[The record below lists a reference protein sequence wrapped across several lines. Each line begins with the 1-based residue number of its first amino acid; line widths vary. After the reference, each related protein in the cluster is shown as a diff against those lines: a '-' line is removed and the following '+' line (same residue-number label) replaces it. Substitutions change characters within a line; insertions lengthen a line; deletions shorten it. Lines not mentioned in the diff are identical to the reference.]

1 MKNLSTC
8 KPSEFLA
15 QTIKIK
21 NLVKDWLD
29 ATKILDIRKNM
40 PKIDKNLSAEERTKA
55 VVNQALGNWSD
66 MLDKMFIDNAEK
78 TLALIAL
85 VNFVEPENVDDY
97 EMGDYLE
104 SIGQLLNDERV
115 LSFFISLVRLNQKNI
130 YVYAKA

>member
-8 KPSEFLA
+8 KPSEFVA

-29 ATKILDIRKNM
+29 ATKILDIRKNL
-40 PKIDKNLSAEERTKA
+40 PKIDKNLSAEERTK
-55 VVNQALGNWSD
+55 VIVTQALDNWSD

-78 TLALIAL
+78 TLALLAL
-85 VNFVEPENVDDY
+85 LNFVEPQNVDDY

-115 LSFFISLVRLNQKNI
+115 LSFFISLMRLNQKNI
-130 YVYAKA
+130 

>member
-15 QTIKIK
+15 QTIRIK

-55 VVNQALGNWSD
+55 IVNQALGNWSD

-130 YVYAKA
+130 

>member
-130 YVYAKA
+130 

>member
-40 PKIDKNLSAEERTKA
+40 PKVDKNLSAEERTKA

-130 YVYAKA
+130 

>member
-8 KPSEFLA
+8 KPSEFLT

-21 NLVKDWLD
+21 NLVKNWLD

-40 PKIDKNLSAEERTKA
+40 PKIDKNLNPEERTNA
-55 VVNQALGNWSD
+55 IVNQALGNWSD

-78 TLALIAL
+78 TLALLAL
-85 VNFVEPENVDDY
+85 VNFVEPQNVDDY

-104 SIGQLLNDERV
+104 SIGQLLNDKRV
-115 LSFFISLVRLNQKNI
+115 LSFFSSLIRLNQQNI
-130 YVYAKA
+130 